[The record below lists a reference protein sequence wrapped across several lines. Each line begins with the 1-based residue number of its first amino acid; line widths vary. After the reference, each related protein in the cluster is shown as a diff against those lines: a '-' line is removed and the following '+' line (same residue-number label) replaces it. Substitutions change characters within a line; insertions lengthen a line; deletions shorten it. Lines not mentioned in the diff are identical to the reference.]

1 VGVSGLP
8 RDSLVEV
15 EVVGRYDQGNQ
26 QNNTQSNTLRP
37 SQYVVSE
44 LKDWPQT
51 VEQDLEIDGVCFQS
65 QVIAT
70 NVPTMLSLGT
80 IVVCAKCSLKYNG
93 ESTVFD
99 VQAIT
104 DCLVSELCTSLN
116 TAGLLS
122 PDYLSLRTLRVYYMP
137 PTGVLGLCQQGCS
150 RLCVNREELC
160 VALSLSISKQLGISK
175 FPLIL
180 VPVQSLDVSV
190 EYTELGKPNLPD
202 KTILSASYVACD
214 PAFWALAP

>member
-1 VGVSGLP
+1 
-8 RDSLVEV
+8 VEV
-15 EVVGRYDQGNQ
+15 EVVGRCGQGNQ
-26 QNNTQSNTLRP
+26 QSNTQFNTLRP
-37 SQYVVSE
+37 SQYVVSQ
-44 LKDWPQT
+44 LKDWSRT
-51 VEQDLEIDGVCFQS
+51 VEQDHEIGGVCFQS
-65 QVIAT
+65 QVNAT

-80 IVVCAKCSLKYNG
+80 IVVCATKCSLKYNG

-122 PDYLSLRTLRVYYMP
+122 PNYLSLRTLRVYYMP

-190 EYTELGKPNLPD
+190 EYTELGKPNLAE

-214 PAFWALAP
+214 PAFWALTP